1 MINKENKNFISRI
14 LYSQKF
20 LALVGLV
27 LIVLISFPLA
37 RSISKRYQIDKE
49 IKDLD
54 KEITDVETKN
64 KDLKQLI
71 NYLESDQFV
80 EEKARLNLGLKKQG
94 ENVVVIKDTALANS
108 SSTPGGGGE
117 DSSRNF
123 SNTKK
128 WWNYFFNNLSPH
140 QKTTDVNPGISN
152 Q

>member
-1 MINKENKNFISRI
+1 MIKKENKNFISKI

-49 IKDLD
+49 ISDLD
-54 KEITDVETKN
+54 KEIAEVETKN

-80 EEKARLNLGLKKQG
+80 EEKARLNLGLKKEG
-94 ENVVVIKDTALANS
+94 ESVVVIKEDLLVAS
-108 SSTPGGGGE
+108 GSPSGGDKSGASE
-117 DSSRNF
+117 NF
-123 SNTKK
+123 SNFQK
-128 WWNYFFNNLSPH
+128 WWNYFFNNSL
-140 QKTTDVNPGISN
+140 
-152 Q
+152 

>member
-1 MINKENKNFISRI
+1 MNRENKNFISRI

-37 RSISKRYQIDKE
+37 RSISKRYQINKE

-54 KEITDVETKN
+54 KEIGEVETQN

-80 EEKARLNLGLKKQG
+80 EEKARLNLGLKKEG
-94 ENVVVIKDTALANS
+94 ENVVVIKETALANS
-108 SSTPGGGGE
+108 DSTAE
-117 DSSRNF
+117 ENKAASLKNF

-128 WWNYFFNNLSPH
+128 WWNYFFNN
-140 QKTTDVNPGISN
+140 K
-152 Q
+152 